1 MKFETAL
8 DIKER
13 LNRLVDVLQ
22 IKHVD
27 MERVFCIRS
36 YGSKSRALARIWSF
50 PKIWQKALS
59 MRAHYVIE
67 VISHKFDKLSK
78 EEQDKTL
85 IHELM
90 HIPKSFGG
98 GLLPH
103 KSFGKHIDDEK
114 IEEMYKIYKYNL
126 KEKN

>member
-1 MKFETAL
+1 MKFENAD
-8 DIKER
+8 DIKSR
-13 LNRLVDVLQ
+13 LNSLVNILQ
-22 IKHVD
+22 MEHVD
-27 MERVFCIRS
+27 MQRIFCIRS
-36 YGSKSRALARIWSF
+36 YESKSKALARIWSF
-50 PKIWQKALS
+50 PKIWQNALN
-59 MRAHYVIE
+59 MKAHYVIE

-98 GLLPH
+98 GLVPH
-103 KSFGKHIDDEK
+103 KSFGKHIDDKK

-126 KEKN
+126 KEK